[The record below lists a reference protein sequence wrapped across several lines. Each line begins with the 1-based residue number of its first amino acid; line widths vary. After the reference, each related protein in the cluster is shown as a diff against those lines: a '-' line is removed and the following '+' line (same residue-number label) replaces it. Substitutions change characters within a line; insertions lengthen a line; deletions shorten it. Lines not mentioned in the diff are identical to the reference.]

1 MKKRLLALGIAAV
14 LGANIAGTSAVW
26 AADKVEI
33 TNVSYDPTRELYEQY
48 NKVFAEHWKEQ
59 TGQEVEVTQSHGGS
73 GKQALEVANGLEADV
88 VTLALEYDDEKNPWH
103 FDRRSDWRCIHIQ
116 NNDQPQYS
124 RTQVDRLC
132 ITIESCKQQQN
143 KYHFQQNTHNRK
155 NKSCNTIFRLCSA
168 FKRRVFHKFHS
179 LFPGIFLL

>member
-1 MKKRLLALGIAAV
+1 MVRWKQRQKLFIDIL
-14 LGANIAGTSAVW
+14 
-26 AADKVEI
+26 I
-33 TNVSYDPTRELYEQY
+33 TFPHFTRT
-48 NKVFAEHWKEQ
+48 AIQ
-59 TGQEVEVTQSHGGS
+59 TNHQVQGESH
-73 GKQALEVANGLEADV
+73 DR
-88 VTLALEYDDEKNPWH
+88 EYHDEKNPWH

>member
-1 MKKRLLALGIAAV
+1 MISFSQKIWFYSVTAKHNTKPYRKERKSIMKKRLLALGLAAV

-73 GKQALEVANGLEADV
+73 GKQALEVAISEQIKISPGRTAGPL
-88 VTLALEYDDEKNPWH
+88 H
-103 FDRRSDWRCIHIQ
+103 RRRFFAENNLFIH
-116 NNDQPQYS
+116 DKRS
-124 RTQVDRLC
+124 FHCR
-132 ITIESCKQQQN
+132 
-143 KYHFQQNTHNRK
+143 
-155 NKSCNTIFRLCSA
+155 SCNGS
-168 FKRRVFHKFHS
+168 FHKV
-179 LFPGIFLL
+179 LRL

>member
-1 MKKRLLALGIAAV
+1 MISFSQKIWFYSVTAKHNTKPYRKERKSIMKKRLLALGIAAV

-73 GKQALEVANGLEADV
+73 GKQALEVAISEQIKISPG
-88 VTLALEYDDEKNPWH
+88 
-103 FDRRSDWRCIHIQ
+103 
-116 NNDQPQYS
+116 
-124 RTQVDRLC
+124 RTAGPLHRGRFFC
-132 ITIESCKQQQN
+132 
-143 KYHFQQNTHNRK
+143 RK
-155 NKSCNTIFRLCSA
+155 
-168 FKRRVFHKFHS
+168 
-179 LFPGIFLL
+179 

>member
-1 MKKRLLALGIAAV
+1 MKKRLLALGLAAV

-73 GKQALEVANGLEADV
+73 GKQALEVVQQCVGLGA
-88 VTLALEYDDEKNPWH
+88 LASAVGPAVHVGRPAGPALPLQRIRHAGGRPLQIYGMGPH
-103 FDRRSDWRCIHIQ
+103 T
-116 NNDQPQYS
+116 DQPLQ
-124 RTQVDRLC
+124 
-132 ITIESCKQQQN
+132 
-143 KYHFQQNTHNRK
+143 
-155 NKSCNTIFRLCSA
+155 
-168 FKRRVFHKFHS
+168 
-179 LFPGIFLL
+179 